1 MTTLN
6 SEIIP
11 DSKKI
16 SGDTHV
22 LGCILVVQFCHQQGR
37 SAMQASCVLLL
48 SCLPFPAPLP
58 NQACSKQ
65 SGLPTAWVSNQPSAI
80 FSAALR
86 RPGSQVH
93 LPHLVYP
100 TPGPALEH
108 FYPRSCPRLVP
119 SLSFL
124 ILPLQQRTTRMPGES
139 ESSIENAF
147 FLFLNALGLATGPV

>member
-1 MTTLN
+1 MTTLD

-11 DSKKI
+11 ESKKI
-16 SGDTHV
+16 SGDTPCAGLHSCGSVLSPTGEISHV
-22 LGCILVVQFCHQQGR
+22 SFLCPSSF
-37 SAMQASCVLLL
+37 
-48 SCLPFPAPLP
+48 LPSFPAPLP

-65 SGLPTAWVSNQPSAI
+65 SGLSTAWVSNQPSAI

-93 LPHLVYP
+93 LPHLVHP

-124 ILPLQQRTTRMPGES
+124 ILHLQQWTTRTPGES
-139 ESSIENAF
+139 ESSIEMLF
-147 FLFLNALGLATGPV
+147 FFFFNALGLATGPI